1 MVRRPSN
8 GVVKKS
14 RIIRCLEKLMALT
27 CVQERQC
34 TLNLINEIMLDDQ
47 VYVGKPNWMIYS
59 LHGLQIAG
67 RQALPM
73 LLNLLLL
80 MIKTIQDNTY
90 LVRPPPL
97 PLCIKPSAK
106 TLLVLSFAYSL
117 VSLISKRGV
126 HLYYAPKTFLRQ
138 LIWFDHHL
146 TSTTTTSAILHSVLN
161 IGPGASIK
169 PADGVRDLG

>member
-1 MVRRPSN
+1 MGRRQSN

-80 MIKTIQDNTY
+80 MIKTI
-90 LVRPPPL
+90 
-97 PLCIKPSAK
+97 
-106 TLLVLSFAYSL
+106 
-117 VSLISKRGV
+117 
-126 HLYYAPKTFLRQ
+126 HLYTF
-138 LIWFDHHL
+138 
-146 TSTTTTSAILHSVLN
+146 
-161 IGPGASIK
+161 ASNSL
-169 PADGVRDLG
+169 PRHC